1 MPNSKL
7 HKYHV
12 VLADKTERDISAGDA
27 NVHDGALMLLDNNKG
42 PVVIYAAGSWLAC
55 ELERKDDRG

>member
-1 MPNSKL
+1 MATKGL

-12 VLADKTERDISAGDA
+12 VLADKTERDVSAGDC

-42 PVVIYAAGSWLAC
+42 PVVIYAAGQWLAC
-55 ELERKDDRG
+55 ELERKDDR